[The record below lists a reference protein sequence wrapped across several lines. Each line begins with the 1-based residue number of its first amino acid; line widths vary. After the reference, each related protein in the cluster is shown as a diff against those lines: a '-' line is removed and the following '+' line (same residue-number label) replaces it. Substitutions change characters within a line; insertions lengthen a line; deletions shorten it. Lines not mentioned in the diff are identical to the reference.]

1 MKAGAIHAVIG
12 TAVLGAVVLA
22 PPAEAAGTGAQV
34 VAASCTA
41 GPFRGT
47 VSVTYQPVGTT
58 EYHPGVATIGGGPYI
73 GDSATFTLDVSYA
86 GAGTTTSVYTGTFTG
101 TAGTKLSVHLPDDV
115 KVPQDVPSYASVA
128 FDGGASPCTA
138 RAEIR

>member
-1 MKAGAIHAVIG
+1 MRAGAIHAVIG

-22 PPAEAAGTGAQV
+22 PPAEAAGTGAQT

-73 GDSATFTLDVSYA
+73 GDSATFVLDVSYVDA
-86 GAGTTTSVYTGTFTG
+86 GATTSVYRGTFTG
-101 TAGTKLSVHLPDDV
+101 TAGTKLSVHLPEDV
-115 KVPQDVPSYASVA
+115 KVPQDVPSYASVD